1 MLAACRRMLRRVFG
15 NEKQIDALEEAIVK
29 IEADIESGK
38 KRVWTENEIISV
50 LERTTDDC
58 FVSEAYIHREYSA
71 YGTGTARKNSV
82 RTFSS
87 HAKGGELM
95 SK

>member
-1 MLAACRRMLRRVFG
+1 MLEACRRMLRRVFG

-58 FVSEAYIHREYSA
+58 FVSEAYIHVAVNTLRHRHRTEKSCSYIFKPREA
-71 YGTGTARKNSV
+71 VN
-82 RTFSS
+82 
-87 HAKGGELM
+87 
-95 SK
+95 